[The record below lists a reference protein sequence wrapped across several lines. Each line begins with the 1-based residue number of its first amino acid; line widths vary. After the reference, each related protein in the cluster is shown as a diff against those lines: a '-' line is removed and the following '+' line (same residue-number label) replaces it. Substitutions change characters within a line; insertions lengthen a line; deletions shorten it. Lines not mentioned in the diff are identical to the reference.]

1 MNSRNVILYVVL
13 FCLYSLTN
21 CDEKVDYYKLLNVP
35 RDATVQEVRK
45 AFKILAVKLHPD
57 KNKDDSDAEQKFI
70 QLAKAYEI
78 LKDPTSRKEYDLH
91 GDSEF
96 NNNKRSYH
104 SYSYYKDHFGIYDD
118 DPIIVTLSKQDY
130 ELNILDVNQAW
141 FVNFY
146 SPHCHHCHEM
156 APIWRKLAS
165 QLEGV
170 VRIAA
175 VNCEEDYPLCYQL
188 SIEAYPTLLFYEKE
202 AHIYDGEKFRG
213 SKTLEALEEYILS
226 KVHVNI
232 EDIDQNNWP
241 LLKQKQWVLF
251 LCSNDNYNCPE
262 KDTITKISATLE
274 GLLSVGIVKDSELC
288 EKISESFKKQPIIF
302 WQIDA
307 TNIPEVHIVEGSDS
321 KEILDKILNILPTP
335 PLLDEKK
342 FHDLRTKLRMSFDKP
357 WLICFYLGE
366 ATDLKLELKR
376 LPTLI
381 SNINIGLI
389 HCGKSAGLCAT
400 LHIARYP
407 TWCVIKQ
414 GGAFEVH
421 QGRDVLHEVAS
432 FARDSTKSTNLHALS
447 PADFHNLMEVG
458 TPWYIDWYAPWCPPC
473 KRLTPELRKASQ
485 HFEPDVV
492 QFGTVD
498 CTLHRELCFSQSIS
512 SYPTMV
518 LYNRSSVQRF
528 QGVPN
533 EGSIVE
539 FIQDAI
545 NPLVKQLDENNFSLL
560 ARKSAQEMW
569 VVDFFAPWCGPCQ
582 QLAPEY
588 RKLAK
593 SVAELKNIVIAQ
605 VDCVANEELCS
616 SQNIRGYPTI
626 RLYPLGSKG
635 LSTVAIHNGHRDA
648 VSLKRWIIG
657 FLPSKVDSL
666 TETEFK
672 EQILTENFYLPW
684 LVDFY
689 APWCS
694 HCVHFEPEFRTVAQR
709 LDGKVRSAKIDCE
722 AHRIFCGYQGVSGY
736 PAVRLYMSPQK
747 HFEIDSQNAN
757 EIIQKVKY
765 LLEKHKRSYS
775 HDEL

>member
-342 FHDLRTKLRMSFDKP
+342 FH
-357 WLICFYLGE
+357 
-366 ATDLKLELKR
+366 
-376 LPTLI
+376 
-381 SNINIGLI
+381 
-389 HCGKSAGLCAT
+389 
-400 LHIARYP
+400 
-407 TWCVIKQ
+407 